1 MLLPP
6 ALKISPPFLHQPT
19 KEEVLS
25 YLGKK
30 QTNTVATNIAVYAII
45 LNRENIVVIQTN
57 TQSKAFY
64 LQKEKTLMMMA

>member
-30 QTNTVATNIAVYAII
+30 QTNTVVTNIAVYAII
-45 LNRENIVVIQTN
+45 TVHN
-57 TQSKAFY
+57 TEQGEHCSYTDKHSI
-64 LQKEKTLMMMA
+64 